1 MAYLSLIVHFAGSIL
16 IFVAAYAAQSLTQS
30 NGIAYLLAVFFVFSY
45 YWYSQVVKNTVHV
58 TAAGMVATWY
68 FMKGAMPANPTLKS
82 FGRAM
87 TTSFGSIC
95 LGSLLVALLQTLR
108 AIFRGMRNGRNQ
120 FLICII
126 DCILGMLENL
136 LRYFNLYAFTQVA
149 VYGKTYCQAA
159 KDTWN
164 LIHTHGYEAIVNDNL
179 ISNVLTMGALLGAI
193 VCAFV
198 GGLVGSAIA
207 QDWWVACAVI
217 GFIIGF
223 LMLVVVMEVIQSSV
237 CSIFVCFAMDS
248 VALSR
253 NDPIL
258 YQKFMS
264 TYNL

>member
-1 MAYLSLIVHFAGSIL
+1 
-16 IFVAAYAAQSLTQS
+16 
-30 NGIAYLLAVFFVFSY
+30 
-45 YWYSQVVKNTVHV
+45 
-58 TAAGMVATWY
+58 
-68 FMKGAMPANPTLKS
+68 
-82 FGRAM
+82 
-87 TTSFGSIC
+87 
-95 LGSLLVALLQTLR
+95 
-108 AIFRGMRNGRNQ
+108 
-120 FLICII
+120 
-126 DCILGMLENL
+126 MLENL

-237 CSIFVCFAMDS
+237 CSIFVCFSMDS